1 MSKLYALHDKKPSAP
16 QEIDSEDAEY
26 FNSIGYGIF
35 WVPNEF
41 EGARKRENCT
51 AIRWWF
57 CDIDDGTK
65 EEQLERISCCPLKP
79 STIVET
85 ANGYHCYWGAE
96 DATLTNW
103 DRVVK
108 RGIVPA
114 LEADPKASDPLRL
127 LRLPDYNHNKGE
139 PFWVHKVWAR
149 PVRYTEAE
157 MMAAFPE
164 HVACSATRADLIEK
178 AVNRQSELLG
188 PVSFWV
194 KVSQLSAREAVKR
207 LSGTALVNGEE
218 MRLIETGGGKA
229 NIQVRAKGKT
239 WRGTPCWV
247 TAEDTLA
254 GVQGG
259 ASVAAWCKWYGHEWK
274 QIAEGLKELFPELN
288 EG

>member
-1 MSKLYALHDKKPSAP
+1 MARVFALHDKEPGP
-16 QEIDSEDAEY
+16 PVEIDGDDTAKAL
-26 FNSIGYGIF
+26 NAKGWGIF
-35 WVPNEF
+35 WVPNEY

-85 ANGYHCYWGAE
+85 ANGYHCYWGAK

-103 DRVVK
+103 DRIVK
-108 RGIVPA
+108 RGIIPA

-127 LRLPDYNHNKGE
+127 LRLPDYYHNKGE
-139 PFWVHKVWAR
+139 PFWVRKVWAR
-149 PVRYTEAE
+149 TKLYTEAE

-164 HVACSATRADLIEK
+164 HGACSATGVSKAADRLSRE
-178 AVNRQSELLG
+178 LG
-188 PVSFWV
+188 PATFWV
-194 KVSQLSAREAVKR
+194 KVSQLSAREVVQR
-207 LSGTALVNGEE
+207 LSGHPLCNGEE
-218 MRLIETGGGKA
+218 LRLIETGGGKA
-229 NIQVRAKGKT
+229 NIQVRTPGKT

-254 GVQGG
+254 GVEGG
-259 ASVAAWCKWYGHEWK
+259 SSAAAWLKWYGHCWK
-274 QIAEGLKELFPELN
+274 DIAEGLKQLFPEELGN
-288 EG
+288 D